1 MNSPRCS
8 LSRSV
13 AAHRP
18 RSIATVRRPPPP
30 SRNTVITA
38 PNPARI
44 RDAASLILLRGPAD
58 DPRVLLGCRAASNR
72 FAPGMYV
79 FPGGELQ
86 REDFAARA
94 AGALGAACVARMGV
108 RGDRARAEALA
119 KAAVRE
125 TLEETGL
132 MVGVAGDVG
141 DFGDRGDLSDDGD
154 VDGGGRGDLSDD
166 GDAGDRCNLSDTG
179 DRGYHGDSGGR
190 GDPGD
195 RGDSGDRG
203 DPGDRG
209 DSGDR
214 DNPGNLSDPGWRAIQ
229 ATGMQPNLRD
239 LTYLGRALTPP
250 GMPLRYNARFFMA
263 RARAA
268 HGEAADSDELSDL
281 QWLRPSEWR
290 ALPLVPITAYLL
302 DNLHPIIRR
311 ATAGEAFIYRHNGR
325 HATVAWR

>member
-141 DFGDRGDLSDDGD
+141 DFGGRGDLSDDGD

-214 DNPGNLSDPGWRAIQ
+214 DNPGNLSDPGWRAAQ

>member
-1 MNSPRCS
+1 MG
-8 LSRSV
+8 
-13 AAHRP
+13 
-18 RSIATVRRPPPP
+18 SIDTVRRPPPP

-94 AGALGAACVARMGV
+94 AGALDAACVARMGV

-132 MVGVAGDVG
+132 MVGVDGGGG
-141 DFGDRGDLSDDGD
+141 DFGGRGDLSDDGD

-166 GDAGDRCNLSDTG
+166 GDAGDRCNLSDADGRGNLGDDG
-179 DRGYHGDSGGR
+179 DRGY
-190 GDPGD
+190 
-195 RGDSGDRG
+195 
-203 DPGDRG
+203 RG

-268 HGEAADSDELSDL
+268 HGAAADSDELSDL

-290 ALPLVPITAYLL
+290 ALPLLPITAYLL

-311 ATAGEAFIYRHNGR
+311 ATAGESFIYRHNGR

>member
-1 MNSPRCS
+1 
-8 LSRSV
+8 
-13 AAHRP
+13 
-18 RSIATVRRPPPP
+18 
-30 SRNTVITA
+30 
-38 PNPARI
+38 
-44 RDAASLILLRGPAD
+44 
-58 DPRVLLGCRAASNR
+58 
-72 FAPGMYV
+72 
-79 FPGGELQ
+79 
-86 REDFAARA
+86 
-94 AGALGAACVARMGV
+94 CVARMGV

-132 MVGVAGDVG
+132 MVGVDGGVG
-141 DFGDRGDLSDDGD
+141 DF
-154 VDGGGRGDLSDD
+154 GGRGDLYDD
-166 GDAGDRCNLSDTG
+166 GDVGGGGRGNLGDDG
-179 DRGYHGDSGGR
+179 DRGYHGDSGDS
-190 GDPGD
+190 GDRDNPGD
-195 RGDSGDRG
+195 RGG
-203 DPGDRG
+203 P
-209 DSGDR
+209 GDR

-290 ALPLVPITAYLL
+290 ALPLLPITAYLL

-325 HATVAWR
+325 HATVTWR

>member
-1 MNSPRCS
+1 MG
-8 LSRSV
+8 
-13 AAHRP
+13 
-18 RSIATVRRPPPP
+18 SIDTVRRPPPP

-38 PNPARI
+38 PNSARI

-94 AGALGAACVARMGV
+94 AGALDAACVARMGV

-132 MVGVAGDVG
+132 MVGVAGGGG

-154 VDGGGRGDLSDD
+154 VGERCDLGDD
-166 GDAGDRCNLSDTG
+166 GDAGDRRNLSDAGGRGNLGDDG
-179 DRGYHGDSGGR
+179 DRGYR

-195 RGDSGDRG
+195 RGG
-203 DPGDRG
+203 P
-209 DSGDR
+209 GDR
-214 DNPGNLSDPGWRAIQ
+214 DNPGNLSDPGWRAAQ
-229 ATGMQPNLRD
+229 ATGRLPNLRD

-281 QWLRPSEWR
+281 RWLRPSEWR
-290 ALPLVPITAYLL
+290 ALPLLPITVYLL
-302 DNLHPIIRR
+302 DNLRPIIRR

>member
-1 MNSPRCS
+1 M
-8 LSRSV
+8 
-13 AAHRP
+13 
-18 RSIATVRRPPPP
+18 
-30 SRNTVITA
+30 
-38 PNPARI
+38 
-44 RDAASLILLRGPAD
+44 ILLRGPAD

-94 AGALGAACVARMGV
+94 AGALDAACVSRMGV

-132 MVGVAGDVG
+132 MVGVAGGGG
-141 DFGDRGDLSDDGD
+141 DFGDRGDLYDDGD
-154 VDGGGRGDLSDD
+154 VGGGGRGDLSDD
-166 GDAGDRCNLSDTG
+166 GD
-179 DRGYHGDSGGR
+179 RGYR
-190 GDPGD
+190 GDP
-195 RGDSGDRG
+195 
-203 DPGDRG
+203 
-209 DSGDR
+209 GDR
-214 DNPGNLSDPGWRAIQ
+214 DNPGNLSDPGWRAAQ

-263 RARAA
+263 PARAA
-268 HGEAADSDELSDL
+268 HGEATDSDELSDL

-290 ALPLVPITAYLL
+290 ALPLLPITAYLL
-302 DNLHPIIRR
+302 DNLRPIIRR

-325 HATVAWR
+325 HATVTWR